1 MPHQLIFLCP
11 VCKAEDSI
19 INSRCSQCGQ
29 IFTITPE
36 TVSFSNQSFSLPE
49 IGTRLREEIRPEQ
62 AADVLSA
69 KKNDLPENLA
79 AGAFRISGKAVLRQG
94 KEKFFFRGFAG
105 LFTRRIEKP
114 REIAQGVLVLS
125 PENIIFYSPGKTL
138 RFRWSDLRC
147 VTTNSHFFEFT
158 IRHHPFYQI
167 HFLQE
172 SPLKYE
178 ILFQKI
184 LQKQYQKVG
193 QKIVEFQPALRLTV
207 PRLPGAFLP
216 VSSGKTV
223 RQFIG
228 LRLLARLLRSLLKT
242 FFQFMLRVKVKNEDY
257 FPRNFP
263 FVLLANHQSFFDP
276 FLILTFL
283 YCRIAFLTKSTS
295 FCNPFERFILK
306 IGMGIPTTRYKTD
319 PQVIAIIR
327 RFLAGNISVGIF
339 PEGERSWDGEMKHF
353 KYSVIKLLVAL
364 RAPVVPVILQG
375 AFSFF
380 PRWDSSLH
388 RTTVELRV
396 TPPFCL
402 VPNLFSLEELKNFVE
417 DQFRS

>member
-1 MPHQLIFLCP
+1 
-11 VCKAEDSI
+11 
-19 INSRCSQCGQ
+19 
-29 IFTITPE
+29 
-36 TVSFSNQSFSLPE
+36 
-49 IGTRLREEIRPEQ
+49 
-62 AADVLSA
+62 
-69 KKNDLPENLA
+69 
-79 AGAFRISGKAVLRQG
+79 
-94 KEKFFFRGFAG
+94 
-105 LFTRRIEKP
+105 
-114 REIAQGVLVLS
+114 
-125 PENIIFYSPGKTL
+125 
-138 RFRWSDLRC
+138 
-147 VTTNSHFFEFT
+147 
-158 IRHHPFYQI
+158 FYQI

-306 IGMGIPTTRYKTD
+306 IGMGIPT
-319 PQVIAIIR
+319 
-327 RFLAGNISVGIF
+327 
-339 PEGERSWDGEMKHF
+339 
-353 KYSVIKLLVAL
+353 
-364 RAPVVPVILQG
+364 LQG